1 VRRETKRSLAVRRL
15 ARFLDHRSPRVAAF
29 ARPAWRA
36 VRAWLGRTGY
46 WQGRRHLAYYQEVVR
61 LARAHVPAGSAVLD
75 VGASDTRVLADLDWF
90 PRRVALDITP
100 MPRQPGI
107 ERVSADFLAYRPP
120 LRFDLVLC
128 LQVLE
133 HLQDPEPFA
142 RKLLDSGRI
151 VIVLVPYQWPAG
163 RNPRHLQDPVSEAKL
178 IGWAGR
184 APVETRL
191 VRNGVDRLIAVF
203 RGTASD

>member
-1 VRRETKRSLAVRRL
+1 M
-15 ARFLDHRSPRVAAF
+15 AAF

-61 LARAHVPAGSAVLD
+61 LARVHVPAGSAVLD

-90 PRRVALDITP
+90 PRRVALDI
-100 MPRQPGI
+100 MPLPRRPGI

-133 HLQDPEPFA
+133 HLQDPQTFA

-151 VIVLVPYQWPAG
+151 VIVSVPYQWPVG
-163 RNPRHLQDPVSEAKL
+163 RNPRHLRRS
-178 IGWAGR
+178 
-184 APVETRL
+184 
-191 VRNGVDRLIAVF
+191 
-203 RGTASD
+203 

>member
-1 VRRETKRSLAVRRL
+1 MPV
-15 ARFLDHRSPRVAAF
+15 
-29 ARPAWRA
+29 
-36 VRAWLGRTGY
+36 
-46 WQGRRHLAYYQEVVR
+46 
-61 LARAHVPAGSAVLD
+61 
-75 VGASDTRVLADLDWF
+75 
-90 PRRVALDITP
+90 
-100 MPRQPGI
+100 PRQRGI

-133 HLQDPEPFA
+133 HLQDPETFA

-151 VIVLVPYQWPAG
+151 VIMSVPYQWPAG

-184 APVETRL
+184 GAGGDSSR
-191 VRNGVDRLIAVF
+191 A
-203 RGTASD
+203 

>member
-1 VRRETKRSLAVRRL
+1 MRGPTYRRALRSLM
-15 ARFLDHRSPRVAAF
+15 
-29 ARPAWRA
+29 W
-36 VRAWLGRTGY
+36 
-46 WQGRRHLAYYQEVVR
+46 
-61 LARAHVPAGSAVLD
+61 ARAIPGFSLIWTGSR
-75 VGASDTRVLADLDWF
+75 GALLSTSC
-90 PRRVALDITP
+90 PC
-100 MPRQPGI
+100 PGS
-107 ERVSADFLAYRPP
+107 RGSSGCRPTFSPTGPP

-133 HLQDPEPFA
+133 HLQDPETFA

-151 VIVLVPYQWPAG
+151 VIVSVPYQWPAG